1 VAAWRIEPKSKIN
14 GAGGSG
20 GGSESGM
27 AGVNE
32 SGERMAKNMKL
43 ISGENMK
50 MAWRIGA
57 NQSMAKRSG
66 EMAKENIE
74 SINNGEIIWHQRRKS
89 AIIESENNEIS

>member
-1 VAAWRIEPKSKIN
+1 MGVI
-14 GAGGSG
+14 
-20 GGSESGM
+20 
-27 AGVNE
+27 VNE

-66 EMAKENIE
+66 EMAK
-74 SINNGEIIWHQRRKS
+74 
-89 AIIESENNEIS
+89 